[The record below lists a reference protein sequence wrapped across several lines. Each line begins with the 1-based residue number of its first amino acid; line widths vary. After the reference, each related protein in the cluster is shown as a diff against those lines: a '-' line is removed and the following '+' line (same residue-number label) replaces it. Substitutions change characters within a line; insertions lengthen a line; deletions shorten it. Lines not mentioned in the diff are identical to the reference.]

1 MKMTF
6 IPFESVGIFNFGDE
20 IEKYSDVLSRYCY
33 TPPNEDGDE
42 YYHIAEPYTDDDEHF
57 IRVYDGKIRAIFCY
71 KELIFNNTNLIGL
84 TIEELKKA
92 TNADYVGDIEEVD
105 IFDDEPPKY
114 IYYFDDIGAQVWTHY
129 GYVTDIIVA
138 GYWSYS
144 DD

>member
-1 MKMTF
+1 MKMNF
-6 IPFESVGIFNFGDE
+6 VPFKQVGVFQLDDD
-20 IEKYSDVLSRYCY
+20 IEKYTDVLSTYIY
-33 TPPNEDGDE
+33 TPPDEDGYE
-42 YYHIAEPYTDDDEHF
+42 HYHIAEPYSDDDEHF
-57 IRVYDGKIRAIFCY
+57 ISVFEEKIRAIFCY

-84 TIEELKKA
+84 TIEEFKKA
-92 TNADYVGDIEEVD
+92 TNTDYVEDIEEMD